1 MFIHLYGMNLL
12 NLFLFFMPV
21 AGLSF
26 YACTIGCGLVLAAA
40 GAAGLVFIR
49 PWLRFLP
56 LRVFLILSAAVW
68 ACAAFLTAYGS
79 SDDWAAAGVLFLGI
93 FPFPALLT
101 VPVNFIFSSRHP
113 APAKACCLGLFSSA
127 AMICVIPF
135 QMIFAYFPGPA
146 IVLLFSMMTVCS
158 VRLPGSGGRSH
169 ADMMCR
175 RSRRSVYCCFRIR
188 AFTFLSSFC
197 AAGPLS
203 AIWTEKT
210 ADLPPILP
218 LIAGAA
224 AGPVLTAA
232 VIAKKGIYAGSIFF
246 IFLLEL
252 SSMGMAFAGKGLFI
266 FSSVMAGAA
275 FSSVFLACPAA
286 AYYYLGLS
294 SSLDDGTSSAAC
306 IMAGAAI
313 SHIFFRTYIPLI
325 WSPVLSLCLTA
336 LSVVDFFIIFSAWRH
351 RFVLLK

>member
-1 MFIHLYGMNLL
+1 
-12 NLFLFFMPV
+12 MPV

-26 YACTIGCGLVLAAA
+26 MPVPLAAA
-40 GAAGLVFIR
+40 LCSQPPVLPALYLSGRGSDFCLYGYFDTFCCRLGLCR
-49 PWLRFLP
+49 
-56 LRVFLILSAAVW
+56 
-68 ACAAFLTAYGS
+68 FLTAYGS

-158 VRLPGSGGRSH
+158 VRLPVPGDRSH

-203 AIWTEKT
+203 RHMDGKNSGSAANT
-210 ADLPPILP
+210 P

-232 VIAKKGIYAGSIFF
+232 VIAKRGYMQEAYSLYFSLS
-246 IFLLEL
+246 FLLWD
-252 SSMGMAFAGKGLFI
+252 GICRKRPFY

-313 SHIFFRTYIPLI
+313 SHIFSGHTFPSYGAPSCHCALPL
-325 WSPVLSLCLTA
+325 C
-336 LSVVDFFIIFSAWRH
+336 R
-351 RFVLLK
+351 